1 MKVLVTGGAGFV
13 GTNLAIAFR
22 DLGHEVVVIDNYATG
37 LRENCQD
44 GIQYVEVDLA
54 ECREFSDWGPFDVVY
69 HLAATARIGP
79 SFEAPAEYFRNNA
92 GGTLNVVDW
101 CARNEVPLIYSG
113 SSSKWSG
120 KFKNPYTFSKD
131 VGEEVVELYRQHF
144 DLKATIARFYNVY
157 GPYQLLGGDF
167 ATLIG
172 RWIYNLREGIE
183 CEVFGD
189 GEQRRDFTH
198 VDDIVEALILIQ
210 STQSW
215 GHDFELGRGAN
226 WSVNE
231 VAQMMGITPVYRPGK
246 KGEAR
251 NTLNQDN
258 SAQKILGWKP
268 ERNLKDYLDET
279 LSK

>member
-1 MKVLVTGGAGFV
+1 MGSEMC
-13 GTNLAIAFR
+13 IR
-22 DLGHEVVVIDNYATG
+22 D
-37 LRENCQD
+37 
-44 GIQYVEVDLA
+44 
-54 ECREFSDWGPFDVVY
+54 S
-69 HLAATARIGP
+69 
-79 SFEAPAEYFRNNA
+79 
-92 GGTLNVVDW
+92 
-101 CARNEVPLIYSG
+101 IYSG

-144 DLKATIARFYNVY
+144 NLKATIARFYNVY

-251 NTLNQDN
+251 NTLNQDD

-279 LSK
+279 LST